1 MPAWLPWSRLP
12 RGVQE
17 VPRNWFPALH
27 DPDDSRTT
35 DSAYTLER
43 NTVHCADV
51 CAFQRRLTILSLS
64 LTLPP
69 TTNTHDDSV
78 ADKRRR
84 QILCPLQKF
93 QKKNVRIRVKIKK
106 WPTVEVLSEI
116 IIIIR
121 HGHTLI
127 YWFLPLME
135 LVRYKKKKKK
145 NLFTLIF
152 YCVFHYEKK
161 LTS

>member
-1 MPAWLPWSRLP
+1 MLITRRCL
-12 RGVQE
+12 RGCRGPVCLVE
-17 VPRNWFPALH
+17 CKR
-27 DPDDSRTT
+27 
-35 DSAYTLER
+35 YLE
-43 NTVHCADV
+43 TGSPLFDV
-51 CAFQRRLTILSLS
+51 CAFQRRLTILLLS

-106 WPTVEVLSEI
+106 WPTYEVLSEI

-145 NLFTLIF
+145 NLFTLILTLGHDF
-152 YCVFHYEKK
+152 FHAH
-161 LTS
+161 

>member
-1 MPAWLPWSRLP
+1 MGWLPWSRLP

-84 QILCPLQKF
+84 RDSVSS
-93 QKKNVRIRVKIKK
+93 KN
-106 WPTVEVLSEI
+106 S
-116 IIIIR
+116 
-121 HGHTLI
+121 
-127 YWFLPLME
+127 
-135 LVRYKKKKKK
+135 KKKCQNPSQNQK
-145 NLFTLIF
+145 
-152 YCVFHYEKK
+152 
-161 LTS
+161 